1 MIIIKTLHPLLNY
14 TGHAIATEYST
25 RIRSICGTEQSMG
38 LPAGCEIV
46 AHYICSQ
53 LESDPSLVI
62 TKVDVKNAFNKIDR
76 SAIQGVV
83 SANLPQVLPFAD
95 LLLAQYSMQ
104 TIFNDSR
111 AGINKGVPQG
121 GSISSALFNVG
132 QSTFIRRAAQLHPTV
147 SIPLIADDMHVLG
160 TPEEIIDAIMSI
172 RGLYAEI
179 GLSSYDSQQE
189 YHLWLSTN
197 LHKRLTFIGFNATW
211 A

>member
-1 MIIIKTLHPLLNY
+1 
-14 TGHAIATEYST
+14 
-25 RIRSICGTEQSMG
+25 MG

-111 AGINKGVPQG
+111 AGINSVYKMDKGVPQG
-121 GSISSALFNVG
+121 GSISSALFNMG

-147 SIPLIADDMHVLG
+147 SIPLIADDMHC
-160 TPEEIIDAIMSI
+160 SC
-172 RGLYAEI
+172 
-179 GLSSYDSQQE
+179 Q
-189 YHLWLSTN
+189 YHLEGLLYKQWLKNLNSNPRSSGIST
-197 LHKRLTFIGFNATW
+197 LASRRSITYLKGLLPLIIFSLTFVNSNLFKNL
-211 A
+211 